1 VTRSAV
7 LVAVAAV
14 ALVAVPSGRA
24 HGTIAPASGA
34 AGSVVQFELTV
45 PNDRL
50 DAEIVGVAI
59 EMPPGFELEAATA
72 AQPLWSV
79 SSRERAVAWRG
90 GPIASL
96 TAETF
101 RFSARLPREAGRARL
116 TLVEAYDDG
125 ESAPFAIGV
134 DVTEE
139 PVGSDGE
146 GDALA
151 LAALVAALVALV
163 LGAAALAVAL
173 SARRRS
179 SGT

>member
-59 EMPPGFELEAATA
+59 ELPPGFELEAATA
-72 AQPLWSV
+72 TQPLWSV
-79 SSRERAVAWRG
+79 SSRERSVAWRG
-90 GPIASL
+90 GPIPSL

-101 RFSARLPREAGRARL
+101 RFSARLPSGAGRTRL

-134 DVTEE
+134 DVTDE

-151 LAALVAALVALV
+151 LAALVAAFVALAT
-163 LGAAALAVAL
+163 AAVALAVAV
-173 SARRRS
+173 SVRRRS
-179 SGT
+179 SST